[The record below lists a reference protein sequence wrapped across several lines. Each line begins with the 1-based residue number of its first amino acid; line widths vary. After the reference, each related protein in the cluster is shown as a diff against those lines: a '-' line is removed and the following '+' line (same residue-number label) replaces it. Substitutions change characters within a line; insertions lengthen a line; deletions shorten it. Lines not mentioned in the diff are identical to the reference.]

1 MRVFL
6 EFASFR
12 SFPISVEAPKEGKFK
27 ESCMDIS
34 SLQLPSHIYI
44 PCVRCKEVARNV
56 DHLHPQISATC
67 PVLALACHV
76 FASPPP
82 PLSQFGSVHLL
93 HPRVSPNRRHLALLP
108 PLPLI
113 LHAAGFG
120 DGQTLSHLIRK
131 IYIRRHYLYICTF
144 PTFYH
149 ILRAVGDQDP
159 HSAQDIKFS
168 HDFKQFHTNLCPA
181 VEAVELTTG

>member
-120 DGQTLSHLIRK
+120 DGQTLSHLIENDTLGDITYTYVLFQPFIIFCALSETRIHTRPK
-131 IYIRRHYLYICTF
+131 ISNSLMISNSFTPISV
-144 PTFYH
+144 P
-149 ILRAVGDQDP
+149 P
-159 HSAQDIKFS
+159 WKPS
-168 HDFKQFHTNLCPA
+168 N
-181 VEAVELTTG
+181 